1 MKTFNKKAR
10 RNYNLEKEKYEA
22 GVVLTGG
29 EAKAI
34 RSGHVDL
41 SQSHARIIKGEAW
54 LVNANIP
61 VIGAKKY
68 RPTRT
73 RKLLLHRSEILAIE
87 TKIKQRKLTLVPVA
101 VYTKK
106 RLIKVGLV
114 LGKTKKR
121 HEKKETLKKK
131 DIEREIERELKGTT

>member
-1 MKTFNKKAR
+1 M
-10 RNYNLEKEKYEA
+10 
-22 GVVLTGG
+22 VLTGG

-34 RSGHVDL
+34 RNGHVDL

-61 VIGAKKY
+61 VVGAKKY

-73 RKLLLHRSEILAIE
+73 RKLLLHRSEIITLE

-106 RLIKVGLV
+106 RLIKIGLA
-114 LGKTKKR
+114 LGKAKKK